1 MNKIFKLSDTNFKYL
16 IGFYTIIRR
25 EYIRII
31 RIWPQTLLPP
41 AILTS
46 LYFIIFGS
54 LIGQQLASINQ
65 FSYAEYITP
74 GLIMLSV
81 INNSYANVVTSFFG
95 AKFQRHVEE
104 LLISPM
110 PNFLILTGYVFGGVI
125 RGLIVGIIVTLVA
138 LFFSKITIIHSVL
151 MCYVIFMTSL
161 LFSLGGFINGVFAK
175 KFDDTSIIPTF
186 ILVPLTY
193 LGGVFFSRSML
204 PLFGQQLALIN
215 PIYYIIS
222 AFRYS
227 FLGIEEINIFYC
239 ILMITSLTL
248 VLYLWAWNLLNKG
261 IGIRT

>member
-1 MNKIFKLSDTNFKYL
+1 MNNILNYNSTNTKYL
-16 IGFYTIIRR
+16 IGLYTIVRR
-25 EYIRII
+25 EFIRII
-31 RIWPQTLLPP
+31 RIWPQTILPA
-41 AILTS
+41 AILTT

-54 LIGQQLASINQ
+54 LIGRQLENINQ
-65 FSYAEYITP
+65 YSYIQYITP

-95 AKFQRHVEE
+95 AKFQRHIEE

-110 PNFLILTGYVFGGVI
+110 PNLLILTGYVFGGII
-125 RGLIVGIIVTLVA
+125 RGILVGIIVTLVA
-138 LFFSKITIIHSVL
+138 LFFSKITIMHSLL
-151 MCYVIFMTSL
+151 MCYVVFMTSL
-161 LFSLGGFINGVFAK
+161 LFSLGGFINGIFAR

-204 PLFGQQLALIN
+204 PDFGQSLALLN

-227 FLGIEEINIFYC
+227 FLGVEEVNIYYC
-239 ILMITSLTL
+239 LVIITSLTII
-248 VLYLWAWNLLNKG
+248 LYTWAWYLLNKG
-261 IGIRT
+261 VGIRS

>member
-1 MNKIFKLSDTNFKYL
+1 MNNNFALNDNNSKYL
-16 IGFYTIIRR
+16 IGFYTIVRR
-25 EYIRII
+25 EFIRIM

-46 LYFIIFGS
+46 LYFLIFGS
-54 LIGQQLASINQ
+54 LIGRQLSNIDQ
-65 FSYAEYITP
+65 YSYIQYITP

-95 AKFQRHVEE
+95 AKFQRHIEE

-110 PNFLILTGYVFGGVI
+110 PNFLILSGYVFGGII
-125 RGLIVGIIVTLVA
+125 RGLLVGLIVTFVA
-138 LFFSKITIIHSVL
+138 LFFSKISIMHSIL

-161 LFSLGGFINGVFAK
+161 LFSLGGFINGIFAK

-204 PLFGQQLALIN
+204 PFIGQKLALLN

-239 ILMITSLTL
+239 VFIITSLTIF
-248 VLYLWAWNLLNKG
+248 LYFWAWNLLNKG